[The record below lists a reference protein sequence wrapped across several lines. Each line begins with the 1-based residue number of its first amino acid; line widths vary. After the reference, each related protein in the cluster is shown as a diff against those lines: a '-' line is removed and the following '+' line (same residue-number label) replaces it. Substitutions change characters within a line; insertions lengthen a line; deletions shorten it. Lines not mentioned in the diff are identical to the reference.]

1 MDNGADMEGEVTVD
15 GMEED
20 QEAETVEMNGVAAAR
35 GRRLKKAGQ
44 NDEGLGRGTPGNP
57 ASNQPYEAMPV
68 IYSNFHQI
76 KFRYW
81 EVLQVRV
88 D

>member
-1 MDNGADMEGEVTVD
+1 MENGVDMEGEVTVD
-15 GMEED
+15 GMQED

-44 NDEGLGRGTPGNP
+44 NEEGLGRGTPGNA

-68 IYSNFHQI
+68 MILISSN
-76 KFRYW
+76 
-81 EVLQVRV
+81 
-88 D
+88 